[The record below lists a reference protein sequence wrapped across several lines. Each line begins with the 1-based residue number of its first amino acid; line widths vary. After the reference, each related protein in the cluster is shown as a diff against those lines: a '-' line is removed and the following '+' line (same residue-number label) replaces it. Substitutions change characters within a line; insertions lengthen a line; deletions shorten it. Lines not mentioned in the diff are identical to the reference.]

1 MSVDVQLFAPTSC
14 ETSMHRLSFFD
25 SVPDFAAAN
34 CKCSF
39 RNGFHF
45 LNTTE
50 GIPTAQNIIKV
61 RDTLV
66 HYTNREKV
74 EILSYL
80 GVLETLPHPCNKSYK
95 HTDYNICHAPTHVT
109 TGSASVAAEELSVTK
124 TWSKEEDQWY
134 ARFCNMRPSCDA
146 WGFLNP
152 YLPESGTLHNAPANV
167 RCCSEFVMCPVV
179 HFHVTGRTVDT
190 RLVRTYIANED
201 SLFCVQAASVQTM
214 RKYCGLDS
222 QRCWVMG

>member
-74 EILSYL
+74 EMLSYL

-95 HTDYNICHAPTHVT
+95 HTDYTQTTTSATHQRTSPLDQPLLQQRIC
-109 TGSASVAAEELSVTK
+109 
-124 TWSKEEDQWY
+124 Q
-134 ARFCNMRPSCDA
+134 
-146 WGFLNP
+146 
-152 YLPESGTLHNAPANV
+152 
-167 RCCSEFVMCPVV
+167 
-179 HFHVTGRTVDT
+179 
-190 RLVRTYIANED
+190 
-201 SLFCVQAASVQTM
+201 
-214 RKYCGLDS
+214 
-222 QRCWVMG
+222 